1 MSILRGIKRG
11 VAKNKVKKA
20 GLRRI
25 CSHGKNDRSW
35 FAIHWRSVLK
45 RGV

>member
-11 VAKNKVKKA
+11 LAKNKVKKA

-35 FAIHWRSVLK
+35 FAIHWRSLEK
-45 RGV
+45 R